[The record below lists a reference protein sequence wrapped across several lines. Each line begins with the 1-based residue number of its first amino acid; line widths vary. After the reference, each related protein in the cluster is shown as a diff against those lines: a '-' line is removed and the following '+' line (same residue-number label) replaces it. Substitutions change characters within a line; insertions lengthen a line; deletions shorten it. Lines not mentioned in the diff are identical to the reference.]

1 MKTRNIISFFLFL
14 IIILIRCKY
23 DYSENYYIIDT
34 VAPRPAFEQI
44 FAFFTLD
51 DTAIEQIRIIYNS
64 MSDEELVDLKYNY
77 YSAIPVFGV
86 PNNSFNPQNTIQY
99 RGNAIY
105 IRGTVDPDDFERLFL
120 EAVDAYKKDDLN
132 KLI

>member
-1 MKTRNIISFFLFL
+1 MKYRNIKSFFLFL
-14 IIILIRCKY
+14 IIILIGCKY

-34 VAPRPAFEQI
+34 VAPRPAFEQV

-51 DTAIEQIRIIYNS
+51 EAAIEQIRTIYNS
-64 MSDEELVDLKYNY
+64 MTDEELVDLKYNY

-86 PNNSFNPQNTIQY
+86 TNNNFNPQNTIQY

-105 IRGTVDPDDFERLFL
+105 IRGTVNPDNFERLFL
-120 EAVDAYKKDDLN
+120 AAVDAYKKDALN
-132 KLI
+132 QLT